1 MAGAV
6 SARSPAN
13 IAAWVNE
20 RLKTTP
26 LAIEQWRTAEAN
38 CSRVRRRQ
46 QDRAD
51 KQQDPADKQKAS
63 FYPTDPSV
71 LLIEAAAGHPA
82 ETAQGPAYSPPSL
95 PEMKLALADEVAI
108 ASKAP

>member
-1 MAGAV
+1 MEDSRGQLL
-6 SARSPAN
+6 ARA
-13 IAAWVNE
+13 
-20 RLKTTP
+20 
-26 LAIEQWRTAEAN
+26 
-38 CSRVRRRQ
+38 CGGRQ
-46 QDRAD
+46 QDR
-51 KQQDPADKQKAS
+51 ADKQKAS

>member
-1 MAGAV
+1 MEDSRGQLL
-6 SARSPAN
+6 ARA
-13 IAAWVNE
+13 
-20 RLKTTP
+20 
-26 LAIEQWRTAEAN
+26 
-38 CSRVRRRQ
+38 CGGRQ

-71 LLIEAAAGHPA
+71 LLIEAAARHPA

-95 PEMKLALADEVAI
+95 PEMKLALADVEVAI

>member
-13 IAAWVNE
+13 IAACVNE

-38 CSRVRRRQ
+38 CSRVLAAGGSRIRRT
-46 QDRAD
+46 
-51 KQQDPADKQKAS
+51 KQKAS